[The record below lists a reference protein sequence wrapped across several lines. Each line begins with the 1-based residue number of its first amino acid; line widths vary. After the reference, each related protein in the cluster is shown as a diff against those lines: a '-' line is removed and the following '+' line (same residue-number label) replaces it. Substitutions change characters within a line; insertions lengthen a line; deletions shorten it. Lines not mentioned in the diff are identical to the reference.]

1 MRMKIFFILVITLLL
16 PSLVGAKVFVVG
28 ESENIFAQLLK
39 QRKCSYA
46 VVATIDD
53 ALAYAKRGDG
63 IVVTAPEYP
72 DKMAEIS
79 STTYKAV
86 EDNALHLF
94 VEYPNELPS
103 STGDKALQSFTAH
116 LEHGII
122 TSPAMGI
129 EPMSIVGI
137 NGCKLVKTQSEKPLM
152 VLGKV
157 AGLRVGLVPQRVLLA
172 RRPATGMSP
181 KIWI

>member
-1 MRMKIFFILVITLLL
+1 MRVKIFFILVITLLL

-72 DKMAEIS
+72 DKMAKIS
-79 STTYKAV
+79 STIYKAV
-86 EDNALHLF
+86 WD
-94 VEYPNELPS
+94 VTKDMDMKPS
-103 STGDKALQSFTAH
+103 
-116 LEHGII
+116 LEE
-122 TSPAMGI
+122 SLWKM
-129 EPMSIVGI
+129 
-137 NGCKLVKTQSEKPLM
+137 N
-152 VLGKV
+152 
-157 AGLRVGLVPQRVLLA
+157 R
-172 RRPATGMSP
+172 
-181 KIWI
+181 